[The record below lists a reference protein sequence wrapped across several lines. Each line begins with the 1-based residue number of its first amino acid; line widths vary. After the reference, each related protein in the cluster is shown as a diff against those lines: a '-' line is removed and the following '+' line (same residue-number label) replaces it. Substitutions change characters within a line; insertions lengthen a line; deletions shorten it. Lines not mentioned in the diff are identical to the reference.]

1 MSVRVAPLER
11 RATSLAFA
19 CYFALFASYYIL
31 RPVRDTVATIFGA
44 AQLQDLF
51 TATFVGSFIASPL
64 YAALAARVRLTR
76 LLPGVFWFWLAN
88 VLLFAAL
95 LQRWPD
101 SRAVAAAYYVWFSV
115 VNLFMVSV
123 FWSLMVDLFSPS
135 QATRLFAIVAAGG
148 SLGSIVGPLVT
159 RAAVTRLGLP
169 GLLLLAAAGFVVVI
183 GLFHA
188 LMREKRRFA
197 QCDAAQRSTLEHA
210 LPGNPFAGFGELFAS
225 PLARRQAWFMLMM
238 TWVATVAYF
247 FQTDLIGRSIP
258 GIAGRAQAIADIDL
272 AVNVVSALILLFGLG
287 RVVQRFGVTTGLTL
301 NPLAM
306 IVAFIA
312 IAAAPSLWM
321 IQGLQVVRRVGQ
333 YAIARP
339 SREICFTVVEQTSR
353 YKTKNVIDTVVYRF
367 GDLSSAWMQTGLR
380 AAGLS
385 FGATALVG
393 AAASAVWA
401 FGALA
406 LGRRYEAL
414 RKAGVP
420 ESRSKVDAI

>member
-1 MSVRVAPLER
+1 LSVRVAPLER

-401 FGALA
+401 VGALA